1 MACEVCGSGW
11 GSPDPRGLRPG
22 CATSAGLW
30 KVARRRRGPSG
41 LRRQVA
47 DGGHGDRCSTETG
60 RPGSPTGTWAPDPRG
75 FSLPCVVLGPPGR
88 RLLCPPVPC
97 PPVLCP
103 CVFCPLSFCPLS
115 SCTVSSC
122 PLYSILLSPVLLSSV
137 LLSPVL
143 LSSVLLSPVPCPP
156 AAELTYQ
163 LYLPKAEAQGLQRDP
178 ANLERKV
185 RFCSRTGKEAET
197 SAKPAF
203 RLSGGSCCLER
214 GHNEGGRTGR
224 GRSPP
229 GSL

>member
-22 CATSAGLW
+22 CATSAGLR
-30 KVARRRRGPSG
+30 KVARRRRRGPSG

-47 DGGHGDRCSTETG
+47 GGGQGDRRSAETG
-60 RPGSPTGTWAPDPRG
+60 RPGSPTGTWAPDPWG
-75 FSLPCVVLGPPGR
+75 FSLPCMVLGPPGR
-88 RLLCPPVPC
+88 RLLCLPVPC

-103 CVFCPLSFCPLS
+103 RVLCPLSFCLLS

-122 PLYSILLSPVLLSSV
+122 PLYSILLSSV

-156 AAELTYQ
+156 AAELTHQ

-178 ANLERKV
+178 ANPERKV

-197 SAKPAF
+197 SAKHSLSAP
-203 RLSGGSCCLER
+203 RGLLLSGAR
-214 GHNEGGRTGR
+214 PQR
-224 GRSPP
+224 GREDGARSVSSWEPV
-229 GSL
+229 G